1 MTEGSRLVVLEMTR
15 IEATHLAGLVGQF
28 VELLEDDV
36 EGARTDDPAVARLVP
51 PAYADDEEAAREF
64 RSLTEDDL
72 LSRRAADAHAVLSSL
87 GPEIIDEDADL
98 SLATVTDVITIPLDP
113 NGVRSW
119 LRTLAAVRLVLASR
133 LGIID
138 DDDHSE
144 DDPRFGIYDW
154 LGFRLDGLVRA
165 ATED

>member
-1 MTEGSRLVVLEMTR
+1 M
-15 IEATHLAGLVGQF
+15 
-28 VELLEDDV
+28 
-36 EGARTDDPAVARLVP
+36 
-51 PAYADDEEAAREF
+51 
-64 RSLTEDDL
+64 
-72 LSRRAADAHAVLSSL
+72 
-87 GPEIIDEDADL
+87 
-98 SLATVTDVITIPLDP
+98 TDVITIPLDP
-113 NGVRSW
+113 DGVRSW

-138 DDDHSE
+138 DDDHSD